1 MFRLESLET
10 PHLCPSG
17 VIYVAIEE
25 VTKMT
30 VKGLDENLTKEIVS
44 ALYEHGLIRTF
55 FRDKKEG
62 WKLVSGLYSPLYI
75 QLRPLVSYPNLFAK
89 VCAAMTSLLSLE
101 APQVTKIVGIA
112 MAGIPLAAGMAALGS
127 VGAAYTRKLD
137 KVRSLDSLETIIKE
151 YGEHSML
158 EGDIES
164 NDCIALVDDLVT
176 KFDSKLIA
184 LGQVQYEMRRRNLGN
199 IVCRHV
205 AVVLD
210 REQGGKKAAESHG
223 MTLLSLVPFK
233 TVGLPLLKD
242 VMDATEWDVLT
253 RYLDDPEEFQDAGVQ
268 SQLHKISKS
277 L

>member
-1 MFRLESLET
+1 M
-10 PHLCPSG
+10 
-17 VIYVAIEE
+17 A
-25 VTKMT
+25 TK
-30 VKGLDENLTKEIVS
+30 GSDENLTKEIVS

-55 FRDKKEG
+55 FRDKSEG

-75 QLRPLVSYPNLFAK
+75 QLRPLVSYPNLFSK
-89 VCAAMTSLLSLE
+89 VCAAMTSLLAAE
-101 APQVTKIVGIA
+101 APQITKIVGIA
-112 MAGIPLAAGMAALGS
+112 MAGIPLAAGMAALGG

-137 KVRSLDSLETIIKE
+137 KIRSLDSLETMIKE
-151 YGEHSML
+151 YGEHSLL

-184 LGQVQYEMRRRNLGN
+184 LGQVQYEIRRRGLEN

-210 REQGGKKAAESHG
+210 REQGGKEAADSHG

-242 VMDATEWDVLT
+242 VMDAAEWDVLT
-253 RYLDDPEEFQDAGVQ
+253 RYLDNPDEFQDIKVQ
-268 SQLHKISKS
+268 SQLRNISRA
-277 L
+277 